1 MIALDTNVLVYAHRS
16 LLPEHAGAK
25 RMILE
30 ASRNPDGWG
39 IPSPCLTEFWSLV
52 THPQCAG
59 KPSSPREAAAFV
71 IHLRTAGAELW
82 QPGPGFP
89 ARLLRIA
96 RDLSVCGPRIFD
108 LQIALTALDNGAAE
122 IWTYD
127 RSFAALPG
135 IRVRHLS
142 AAGH

>member
-16 LLPEHAGAK
+16 LVAEHAGA
-25 RMILE
+25 RRAILE

-39 IPSPCLTEFWSLV
+39 IPSPCLVEFWSVV
-52 THPQCAG
+52 THPQCTG
-59 KPSSPREAAAFV
+59 KPSSPQEAAAFV
-71 IHLRTAGAELW
+71 NSLRAAGAELW
-82 QPGPGFP
+82 QPGAGFP
-89 ARLLRIA
+89 ARLLRIV
-96 RDLSVCGPRIFD
+96 RDLDLRGPRIFD
-108 LQIALTALDNGAAE
+108 LQIALTALDNGAVE

-127 RSFAALPG
+127 RNFAALPG